1 MNLKHPA
8 TIYSLVEAIV
18 ATACL
23 FLPLSGPQ
31 VAAILGVVAMLT
43 GQQVKRKNC
52 TLRKRTPSN
61 RRAREIPLPAL
72 KTVHPTRSTQRVRW
86 KINGQDRGEEE
97 VVSQQTS
104 GA

>member
-31 VAAILGVVAMLT
+31 VAAILAVVAMHT
-43 GQQVKRKNC
+43 GQQVKRK
-52 TLRKRTPSN
+52 TP
-61 RRAREIPLPAL
+61 
-72 KTVHPTRSTQRVRW
+72 
-86 KINGQDRGEEE
+86 
-97 VVSQQTS
+97 
-104 GA
+104 